1 MLALLSARACHATLL
16 VALLALAAAAHHA
29 IGLTSSLVA
38 IAACVALLGAL
49 PAFPLRAPLLVAI
62 VLYVGVV
69 LAARQ
74 EAQAER
80 VGRASAAAV
89 EGFRGMSLAERM
101 FAVTGV
107 KNFAERRER
116 FTNRIKDID
125 RDIAQLRSLYGQ
137 YRATGKQGARE
148 EAFGDQDDDQEYDD
162 HDDDHDNHQA
172 ANHEEKHDKE
182 KHHEEKRHEE
192 KRHEDEN
199 AGEDGKVVTY

>member
-1 MLALLSARACHATLL
+1 MLSLLSARACHATLL
-16 VALLALAAAAHHA
+16 VALLAVAAAAHHA
-29 IGLTSSLVA
+29 IGLTPSLVA

-49 PAFPLRAPLLVAI
+49 PSFPLRAPLLVAL
-62 VLYVGVV
+62 VLYVGVL

-148 EAFGDQDDDQEYDD
+148 EAFGDQDDDQDDDD
-162 HDDDHDNHQA
+162 HDDNHDGHQDDNH
-172 ANHEEKHDKE
+172 EK
-182 KHHEEKRHEE
+182 KHHVKKH
-192 KRHEDEN
+192 HDDEN
-199 AGEDGKVVTY
+199 ADENGTEAVVTY